1 MKQTQQESASR
12 KSGSITLAAGALL
25 TAIILGTY
33 WSAMAGLAQRWYGD
47 SDYTYGFLVPI
58 FAGVLLWYRREMLAG
73 GEFKGSPWGLLFLA
87 TAGAMRIVSAYN
99 FYDLPDPASLIPCL
113 AGITLFVGGWKA
125 MQWAWPAIVFL
136 VFMIP
141 LPGFLADLMGTPL
154 RELATACSTF
164 VIQTLGI
171 PAVADGNVILLADSQ
186 VGVAEACNGL
196 RNMMMFLAIC
206 VGFVLISRRTAI
218 EKAIIVVSA
227 AGLALAA
234 NVVRIAAT
242 AILQQVGSHQ
252 VAAHVYHELAG
263 AFMIPLAV
271 VFLWLELLY
280 LDRVFVPG
288 TASEAEM
295 T

>member
-1 MKQTQQESASR
+1 M
-12 KSGSITLAAGALL
+12 